1 MDTQQF
7 IGLMTLLLGAGLAM
21 TGAVALVHLNAATV
35 VSRYPYRPEQTVTF
49 DTPAAYVLHTENAP
63 WSLTI
68 LQCTLHEAATGAEV
82 TGYQVLTRGMTS
94 GVAVRRF
101 FVRIAGEHILRAPA
115 AKETAG
121 AAFVFTTASP
131 FRGGRWIA
139 AIMAGAVLAL
149 SGALLMAA

>member
-1 MDTQQF
+1 MDAQQF
-7 IGLMTLLLGAGLAM
+7 IGLLTLLLGGALAF
-21 TGAVALVHLNAATV
+21 TGAFALVRLNAATV

-49 DTPAAYVLHTENAP
+49 DAPAAYVLNTENAP

-82 TGYQVLTRGMTS
+82 TGYQMFTRGMS
-94 GVAVRRF
+94 GAVPIRRF

-121 AAFVFTTASP
+121 AAFVFTTARP
-131 FRGGRWIA
+131 FRGGWWIA
-139 AIMAGAVLAL
+139 AIILGAGIALFGLVLMVA
-149 SGALLMAA
+149 